1 MVLACV
7 LFVIGLL
14 MLYYGAEWLVKG
26 ASSLARSLGLT
37 PLVIGLTV
45 VAFGTSAPELV
56 VSIIS
61 SFQEKSMIAVGN
73 VVGSNICNIA
83 LVLGLASLFMPI
95 KSNESVVKRDIPI
108 MLGIS
113 LYLMLISLNST
124 IGRLEGATLLCGII
138 IYVCLNYYYAV
149 KGTKQASSREK
160 FSKELAAEDVEHIP
174 SRARQ
179 IALIV
184 AGILFVVAGAQVL
197 IDSAVKIMH
206 TFGISEK
213 FIGLTVVAL
222 GTSLPELLGGKKAYS
237 PAFYSTGI
245 FIVSILIGMGAG
257 LITGCIGAGG
267 GFIIAPALMSAGI
280 KGILAV
286 GTDLFHIFAKAIM
299 GSVIHR
305 KLGNVSVPLAIVFL
319 IGAIIGATAGGVLN
333 RVLYEIN
340 PVLSDAFITT
350 VYSLML
356 GFLGTYALIDFLKAR
371 KAPGT
376 ADEGAHG
383 GKSEGA
389 DMGGLPKKLQAVKI
403 PPLVKFDFDLVP
415 GGRGI
420 SWVFLVL
427 SGALVGLAAGIMG
440 VGGGFLTFPIFVYV
454 LGVSSMTTVGTDIF
468 QIVFTAGYASISQY
482 AIYGF
487 IFYTLAMG
495 MLLGSL
501 LGIQVG
507 ALVTKVVPGITIRG
521 FYAMAVLAG
530 FINRIF
536 ALPAKLNAMDVIKID
551 PGTASVLE
559 SIGVW
564 AFFIVIGVFSVWV
577 IGTFLTNI
585 PKLKGEEV

>member
-1 MVLACV
+1 MNFFKHLGEFMMMGARAHAKWE
-7 LFVIGLL
+7 LNISNTILGDRKRLIILGLL
-14 MLYYGAEWLVKG
+14 
-26 ASSLARSLGLT
+26 T
-37 PLVIGLTV
+37 IPVI
-45 VAFGTSAPELV
+45 
-56 VSIIS
+56 
-61 SFQEKSMIAVGN
+61 
-73 VVGSNICNIA
+73 
-83 LVLGLASLFMPI
+83 
-95 KSNESVVKRDIPI
+95 
-108 MLGIS
+108 
-113 LYLMLISLNST
+113 
-124 IGRLEGATLLCGII
+124 
-138 IYVCLNYYYAV
+138 
-149 KGTKQASSREK
+149 
-160 FSKELAAEDVEHIP
+160 
-174 SRARQ
+174 
-179 IALIV
+179 
-184 AGILFVVAGAQVL
+184 
-197 IDSAVKIMH
+197 
-206 TFGISEK
+206 
-213 FIGLTVVAL
+213 L
-222 GTSLPELLGGKKAYS
+222 GTIAFADQVGGALPELLGGKKAYS

-245 FIVSILIGMGAG
+245 FIISILIGMGAG

-305 KLGNVSVPLAIVFL
+305 KLGNVSVPLALVFL
-319 IGAIIGATAGGVLN
+319 IGSIIGATAGGLIN

-340 PVLSDAFITT
+340 PILSDAFITT

-356 GFLGTYALIDFLKAR
+356 GFLGIYSLTDFLKAR
-371 KAPGT
+371 KAPGA

-389 DMGGLPKKLQAVKI
+389 EMGGLPKKIQALKI
-403 PPLVKFDFDLVP
+403 PPMVKFDFDLVP
-415 GGRGI
+415 GGRAI
-420 SWVFLVL
+420 SWVFLVA

-440 VGGGFLTFPIFVYV
+440 VGGGFLTFPIFVYI

-501 LGIQVG
+501 VGIQIG
-507 ALVTKVVPGITIRG
+507 ALVTKVVSGVTIRG

-530 FINRIF
+530 FVNRIF
-536 ALPAKLNAMDVIKID
+536 ALPAKLGDMDVIPISQ
-551 PGTASVLE
+551 GLGSALE
-559 SIGVW
+559 TFGVW

-577 IGTFLTNI
+577 IGTFLMNI

>member
-1 MVLACV
+1 MNFFKQLGSFMMMGARAHAKWELNVSNTILGDRKR
-7 LFVIGLL
+7 LLILGLL
-14 MLYYGAEWLVKG
+14 TIPAILGSIAFADQVGGA
-26 ASSLARSLGLT
+26 
-37 PLVIGLTV
+37 
-45 VAFGTSAPELV
+45 
-56 VSIIS
+56 
-61 SFQEKSMIAVGN
+61 
-73 VVGSNICNIA
+73 
-83 LVLGLASLFMPI
+83 
-95 KSNESVVKRDIPI
+95 
-108 MLGIS
+108 
-113 LYLMLISLNST
+113 
-124 IGRLEGATLLCGII
+124 
-138 IYVCLNYYYAV
+138 
-149 KGTKQASSREK
+149 
-160 FSKELAAEDVEHIP
+160 
-174 SRARQ
+174 
-179 IALIV
+179 
-184 AGILFVVAGAQVL
+184 
-197 IDSAVKIMH
+197 
-206 TFGISEK
+206 
-213 FIGLTVVAL
+213 
-222 GTSLPELLGGKKAYS
+222 LPELLGGKKAYS

-371 KAPGT
+371 KAPGA

-389 DMGGLPKKLQAVKI
+389 DMGGLPQKLQAVKI

-501 LGIQVG
+501 VGIQVG

-536 ALPAKLNAMDVIKID
+536 ALPAKLNAMDVIKMD